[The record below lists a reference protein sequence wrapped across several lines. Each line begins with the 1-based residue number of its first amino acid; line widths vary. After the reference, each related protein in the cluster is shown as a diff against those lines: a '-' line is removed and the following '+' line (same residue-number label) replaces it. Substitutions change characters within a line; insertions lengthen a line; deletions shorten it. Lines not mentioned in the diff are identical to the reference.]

1 MLLII
6 DNYDSFT
13 YNLYHYFGELGYAA
27 NVYRNDEIAVDQIIK
42 LKPKGIV
49 ISPGPCGPEKAGISI
64 DLVKAVARSNL
75 KIPLLGICLGH
86 QAIGA
91 AFGAKIIGAAN
102 IMHGKVDKI
111 HYTKEH
117 MIFKNL
123 STPFEATRYHSL
135 CIDPTT
141 LPKSLVAIAK
151 SRDKTIMAIMHQEL
165 PIYGLQFHPESIKTT
180 NGKQILNNFLSILE

>member
-1 MLLII
+1 MLFII

-13 YNLYHYFGELGYAA
+13 YNLYHYFGELGFEAD
-27 NVYRNDEIAVDQIIK
+27 VYRNDEITVDRILK

-64 DLVKAVARSNL
+64 DIVKAVTNYR
-75 KIPLLGICLGH
+75 KIPLLGVCLGH

-91 AFGAKIIGAAN
+91 ALGAKIISAPK

-111 HYTKEH
+111 YHSKEH

-135 CIDPTT
+135 CIDPVT
-141 LPKSLVAIAK
+141 LPNSLTAIAEAQ
-151 SRDKTIMAIMHQEL
+151 DKTIMAIMHREL
-165 PIYGLQFHPESIKTT
+165 PIFGLQFHPESIKTSC
-180 NGKQILNNFLSILE
+180 GKQILKNFLNFVE

>member
-27 NVYRNDEIAVDQIIK
+27 DVYRNDEIEVDRIIK
-42 LKPKGIV
+42 LNPQGIV
-49 ISPGPCGPEKAGISI
+49 ISPGPCGPEKAGISV
-64 DLVKAVARSNL
+64 DLVKAVAHHQ
-75 KIPLLGICLGH
+75 KIPLLGVCLGH
-86 QAIGA
+86 QAIAA
-91 AFGAKIIGAAN
+91 AFGAKIIRAPN

-111 HYTKEH
+111 HHSQESI
-117 MIFKNL
+117 IFKNL

-141 LPKSLVAIAK
+141 LPSSLVAIAK

>member
-13 YNLYHYFGELGYAA
+13 YNLYHYFGELGYKAQ
-27 NVYRNDEIAVDQIIK
+27 VHRNDEIAVDQIIN

-49 ISPGPCGPEKAGISI
+49 ISPGPRGPEKAGISV
-64 DLVKAVARSNL
+64 DLVKAVADNQ
-75 KIPLLGICLGH
+75 KIPLLGVCLGH
-86 QAIGA
+86 QAIAA
-91 AFGAKIIGAAN
+91 AFGAKIIRAPN

-111 HYTKEH
+111 HHSQESI
-117 MIFKNL
+117 IFKNL

-141 LPKSLVAIAK
+141 LPSSLVAIAK

-165 PIYGLQFHPESIKTT
+165 PIFGLQFHPESIKTIC
-180 NGKQILNNFLSILE
+180 GKQILNNFLNILG

>member
-13 YNLYHYFGELGYAA
+13 YNLYHYFGELGYEA
-27 NVYRNDEIAVDQIIK
+27 NVYRNDEIEVDRIIK
-42 LKPKGIV
+42 LRPKGIV

-64 DLVKAVARSNL
+64 DLVKAVANHK
-75 KIPLLGICLGH
+75 KIPLLGVCLGH

-91 AFGAKIIGAAN
+91 AFGAKIMSAPQ

-111 HYTKEH
+111 FQSNEH
-117 MIFKNL
+117 MIFSNL
-123 STPFEATRYHSL
+123 PTPFEATRYHSL

-141 LPKSLVAIAK
+141 LPNSLVAIAK
-151 SRDKTIMAIMHQEL
+151 SRDKTIMAIMHREL
-165 PIYGLQFHPESIKTT
+165 PIFGLQFHPESIKTAC
-180 NGKQILNNFLSILE
+180 GKQILNNFLNILV

>member
-27 NVYRNDEIAVDQIIK
+27 DVYRNDEIEVDRIIK
-42 LKPKGIV
+42 LNPQGIV
-49 ISPGPCGPEKAGISI
+49 ISPGPCGPEKAGISV
-64 DLVKAVARSNL
+64 DLVKAVAHHQ
-75 KIPLLGICLGH
+75 KIPLLGVCLGH
-86 QAIGA
+86 QAIAA
-91 AFGAKIIGAAN
+91 AFGAKIIRAPN

-111 HYTKEH
+111 HHSQESI
-117 MIFKNL
+117 IFKNL

-141 LPKSLVAIAK
+141 LPSSLVAIAK

-165 PIYGLQFHPESIKTT
+165 PIFGLQFHPESIKTIC
-180 NGKQILNNFLSILE
+180 GKQILNNFLNILG

>member
-1 MLLII
+1 MLLMI

-13 YNLYHYFGELGYAA
+13 YNLVQYFGELGQDVK
-27 NVYRNDEIAVDQIIK
+27 VYRNDEITIEEARK
-42 LKPKGIV
+42 LKPEYLV
-49 ISPGPCGPEKAGISI
+49 ISPGPCAPKQAGISLEI
-64 DLVKAVARSNL
+64 IKEFRANL
-75 KIPLLGICLGH
+75 PILGVCLGH

-111 HYTKEH
+111 HYTQEH

-135 CIDPTT
+135 CIDPAT